1 MKIESLEQRVANTPA
16 ATLCDECIHEPCCE
30 YKKDMRATV
39 VSSDKM
45 CYGKPFKPKEW
56 TCQLYSTKVNEF
68 DCKKPEVV
76 DNGEKLRFY
85 WSGPAEGQKI
95 PIGPYGE
102 NLPVATPPYAD
113 DFEGQKGLG

>member
-16 ATLCDECIHEPCCE
+16 ATICDECIHEPCCE

-45 CYGKPFKPKEW
+45 CYGKPFKPKDW
-56 TCQLYSTKVNEF
+56 TCQLYSKVHES

-95 PIGPYGE
+95 PIGP
-102 NLPVATPPYAD
+102 
-113 DFEGQKGLG
+113 GQKIVGVSYLNHKEDGSVEW